1 MRLPAI
7 RSFGPTLWGIG
18 VFLIVLAGTAPW
30 IPAFLLTVLIQ
41 LLIFATLAYSMNL
54 ITGLTGYVSFGHVVF
69 MAFGGYALGFGV
81 GTLNLHP
88 VAGVALGAVVG
99 LALAMG
105 IGVVTLRFRGVYF
118 AIATLV
124 VAVAALYIVLEVK
137 ELGDGQGIY
146 LSPEKLGFEPLSW
159 FYTIWVIL
167 AIEVGLTYWITHG
180 RIGYGIRSIKSDED
194 AAKTVGVNAARVK
207 LFLFALSGL
216 FAGGAGGVY
225 YWTLSGVFPY
235 QAFDL
240 IFSLQMLAM
249 IVIGGMGTLLG
260 PLIGAVA
267 VYIPSYIFLTVLSGF
282 QFIIIG
288 VVVIVIALF
297 VPEGIVGSLRK
308 YIPELR
314 GILE

>member
-1 MRLPAI
+1 MRLRGI
-7 RSFGPTLWGIG
+7 RSFGPTLWGIAL
-18 VFLIVLAGTAPW
+18 FLVVLAGTAPW
-30 IPAFLLTVLIQ
+30 IPVFLLTVLIQ
-41 LLIFATLAYSMNL
+41 LLIFSTLAYSLNL
-54 ITGLTGYVSFGHVVF
+54 ITGLTGYVSFGQVVF
-69 MAFGGYALGFGV
+69 MAFGAYALAFGV
-81 GTLNLHP
+81 GTFHLHP
-88 VAGVALGAVVG
+88 VAGVALGALVG
-99 LALAMG
+99 LALALG

-124 VAVAALYIVLEVK
+124 VAVAASYIVLEIK
-137 ELGDGQGIY
+137 ELGDGQGII
-146 LSPEKLGFEPLSW
+146 LNIGFEPLSW

-167 AIEVGLTYWITHG
+167 AIEVILTYWITHG
-180 RIGYGIRSIKSDED
+180 RIGYGVRSIKSDED
-194 AAKTVGVNAARVK
+194 AAKALGVNAARVK
-207 LFLFALSGL
+207 LFLYALSGL

-225 YWTLSGVFPY
+225 AWTASGVFP

-240 IFSLQMLAM
+240 TFSLQMLAM

-267 VYIPSYIFLTVLSGF
+267 VYIPSYIFLTVLIGF

-288 VVVIVIALF
+288 IVVTLIALF
-297 VPEGIVGSLRK
+297 VPEGIVGSLQK

>member
-18 VFLIVLAGTAPW
+18 LFLIVLAGTAPW
-30 IPAFLLTVLIQ
+30 IPIFLLTVLIQ
-41 LLIFATLAYSMNL
+41 LLIYATLAYSLNL

-69 MAFGGYALGFGV
+69 MAFGGYALGIGV

-99 LALAMG
+99 LALALG

-124 VAVAALYIVLEVK
+124 VAVAALYIVLEIK

-146 LSPEKLGFEPLSW
+146 LNIGFEPLSW

-167 AIEVGLTYWITHG
+167 AIEVVFTYWITHG

-194 AAKTVGVNAARVK
+194 AAKTVGINAARVK
-207 LFLFALSGL
+207 LFLYALSGL

-225 YWTLSGVFPY
+225 WWTLSGVFPY

-240 IFSLQMLAM
+240 TFSLQMLAM
-249 IVIGGMGTLLG
+249 VVIGGMGTLLG

-267 VYIPSYIFLTVLSGF
+267 VYIPSYIFLTIFSGF

-288 VVVIVIALF
+288 VVVILIALF